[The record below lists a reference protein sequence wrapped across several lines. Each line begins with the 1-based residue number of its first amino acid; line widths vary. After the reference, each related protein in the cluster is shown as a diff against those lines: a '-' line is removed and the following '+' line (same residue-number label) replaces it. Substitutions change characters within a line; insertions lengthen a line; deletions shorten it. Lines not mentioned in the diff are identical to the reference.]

1 MPSVGS
7 RSTVDKSHAKEWIA
21 ELRIIASAKWAGPGM
36 IGDEDESHFPRLSF
50 VVYFIFLH
58 FNAHSETKQI

>member
-36 IGDEDESHFPRLSF
+36 IGDEDESHFPLSLF
-50 VVYFIFLH
+50 FFFFH